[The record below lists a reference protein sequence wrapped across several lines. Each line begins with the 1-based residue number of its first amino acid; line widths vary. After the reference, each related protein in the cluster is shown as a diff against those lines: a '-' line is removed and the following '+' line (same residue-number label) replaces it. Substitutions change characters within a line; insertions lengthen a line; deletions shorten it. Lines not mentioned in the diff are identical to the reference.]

1 MLVIITD
8 AHPLGSEFRQPISVP
23 PSFSSFVR
31 MPSASFQSRIQ
42 AFEALSS
49 SSSTMMSATTPSLST
64 PTVDNPSNLLES
76 PISPTANAFH
86 PITPFVA
93 LTSTRS
99 RSPSPST
106 PSLAGQ
112 TSLTDLKDWIVED
125 GPVERPTTFRHTLTS
140 KLNGIRESSSTPPS
154 RQPTPIRGVSN
165 SQTPLINFQ
174 SSLKPRPPLPPR
186 RPSFNT
192 TDLVSTQ
199 RSVSAGSETGATLRP
214 PCRSDS
220 LMIEHTYPPGAHRF
234 GAGRV
239 GHASASSIS
248 SFHSVS
254 LSSDGSNVEV
264 HSPKMSPKPPSF
276 TFEADSSVTD
286 LETASIT
293 ESFENV
299 SAPSA
304 VSPSTTTSFDWEQA
318 ISKSKTSP
326 KREPPGLPNRL
337 GSKTAP
343 VVSPKPLARSVS
355 SSSSST
361 ATSTKTRRPPPP
373 PPPYQP
379 RSRPSSSRASVV
391 STSASTSDRSSIFSN
406 ATTTS
411 RTSISTPNSAH
422 FGGGVTSSPLLRPT
436 PVPPAARSRYESLF
450 NSAVQGR
457 RKAEKKA
464 RKVKLLA
471 PPPLPAKKGGQAAG
485 WRDLSV
491 DLIANPDGHPVLSSE
506 KVLDKSDSEEEE
518 ESLVALE
525 ERLDGRIIKYI
536 WSTSRLDRKKL
547 KSIWSDCDPQDTGF
561 IDREAF
567 VRGMWRIDEELRR
580 AQLARRTSALTA
592 ASSQRI
598 PHRPLPP
605 PRPQGTTR
613 LLI

>member
-1 MLVIITD
+1 MLVMITD
-8 AHPLGSEFRQPISVP
+8 QSRVEIPLGSDFHKP
-23 PSFSSFVR
+23 PRFSSSSA
-31 MPSASFQSRIQ
+31 MPSTSLQSRIQ

-49 SSSTMMSATTPSLST
+49 SSSTTMPSTTASLST
-64 PTVDNPSNLLES
+64 PTANNPTSSSSLLES
-76 PISPTANAFH
+76 PISPTASAFH

-93 LTSTRS
+93 PTSTRS

-112 TSLTDLKDWIVED
+112 TSLIDLKDWIVED
-125 GPVERPTTFRHTLTS
+125 GPVERPSAFRHTLTS
-140 KLNGIRESSSTPPS
+140 KLNGIRESSNTPSPS
-154 RQPTPIRGVSN
+154 RQPTPTHGVSN
-165 SQTPLINFQ
+165 SPTPLINFQ

-186 RPSFNT
+186 KPSLNT
-192 TDLVSTQ
+192 ADRDSTQ

-214 PCRSDS
+214 PGRSDS
-220 LMIEHTYPPGAHRF
+220 LTIEHTYPPGGHKF

-239 GHASASSIS
+239 GHVSASSIS

-254 LSSDGSNVEV
+254 LSSDGTNVEV

-276 TFEADSSVTD
+276 TFEADGSVTD
-286 LETASIT
+286 LDTASIT

-299 SAPSA
+299 SVPSA
-304 VSPSTTTSFDWEQA
+304 ASPSTPISFDWEQA
-318 ISKSKTSP
+318 IGKSKAPP
-326 KREPPGLPNRL
+326 KLERPGLPNRP
-337 GSKTAP
+337 GAKTAP
-343 VVSPKPLARSVS
+343 IVSPKPLARSVS

-391 STSASTSDRSSIFSN
+391 STSASTSDRSSILSN

-411 RTSISTPNSAH
+411 RTSISTRNSAH
-422 FGGGVTSSPLLRPT
+422 FGGGVKSSPLLRPT

-450 NSAVQGR
+450 DSAVQGR

-491 DLIANPDGHPVLSSE
+491 ASITNPDGHPVLSSE
-506 KVLDKSDSEEEE
+506 KAPDKSDSEEEE
-518 ESLVALE
+518 EESLVAPE
-525 ERLDGRIIKYI
+525 ERLSGRIIKYI
-536 WSTSRLDRKKL
+536 WSASRLDRKKL
-547 KSIWSDCDPQDTGF
+547 RSIW
-561 IDREAF
+561 
-567 VRGMWRIDEELRR
+567 
-580 AQLARRTSALTA
+580 
-592 ASSQRI
+592 
-598 PHRPLPP
+598 
-605 PRPQGTTR
+605 
-613 LLI
+613 